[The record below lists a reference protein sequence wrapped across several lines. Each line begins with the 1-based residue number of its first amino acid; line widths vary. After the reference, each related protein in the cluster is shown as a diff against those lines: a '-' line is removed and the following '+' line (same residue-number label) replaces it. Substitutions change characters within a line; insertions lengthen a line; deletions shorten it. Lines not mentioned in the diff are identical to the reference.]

1 MPKGR
6 EYDYVKKNEFND
18 LKDQVGSVEDK
29 LIGSSIDAAVERE
42 ALGEE
47 ILSLKNKVINFN
59 QDRENDFDEYL
70 NDPETGSR
78 AVFKD
83 LDKRLKSLEKKS
95 RNFKR

>member
-6 EYDYVKKNEFND
+6 EYEYVKKNEFND
-18 LKDQVGSVEDK
+18 LKDQVGSVEDR

-78 AVFKD
+78 AVFK
-83 LDKRLKSLEKKS
+83 
-95 RNFKR
+95 NVY

>member
-6 EYDYVKKNEFND
+6 EYEYVKKNEFND
-18 LKDQVGSVEDK
+18 LKDQVGSVEDR

-78 AVFKD
+78 AIFKD
-83 LDKRLKSLEKKS
+83 HDKRLKSLEKKS